1 MISFGIKDVLDIF
14 AVALLLYY
22 TYRVMKE
29 SSSANIFYGILVFIV
44 VWVFVSQL
52 FEMRLLGS
60 ILDKL
65 VSMGAIALVILFQ
78 E

>member
-29 SSSANIFYGILVFIV
+29 SS
-44 VWVFVSQL
+44 
-52 FEMRLLGS
+52 
-60 ILDKL
+60 
-65 VSMGAIALVILFQ
+65 
-78 E
+78 